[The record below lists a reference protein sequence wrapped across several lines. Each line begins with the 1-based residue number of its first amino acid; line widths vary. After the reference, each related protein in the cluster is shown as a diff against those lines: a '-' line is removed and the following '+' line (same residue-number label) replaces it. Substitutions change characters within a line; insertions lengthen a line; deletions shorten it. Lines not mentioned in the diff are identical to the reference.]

1 MNYPDEYYEA
11 HERNEPGAS
20 YTTLVTVDELKA
32 HLDAAED
39 DWDDPVLTA
48 KLGTAS
54 DYVEGVH
61 GVTGQYWQP
70 RKLTQRWYGPT
81 YLGSLALVGYPH
93 VGATDFTVTLR
104 TPESAQASRQLQ
116 AADYQLVERNGVA
129 EVRFTS
135 PFSLGTR
142 DSYEVVTTF
151 ATRFAPTRVREAV
164 MKLAASL
171 VVDRTASTVRTEGE
185 GIDFDMLDRLV
196 APFTVKRVV

>member
-11 HERNEPGAS
+11 HERNEPGVS
-20 YTTLVTVDELKA
+20 YTTLVTVAELRQ

-39 DWDDPVLTA
+39 DWDDLVLTA

-81 YLGSLALVGYPH
+81 TVGGLTLVGYPH
-93 VGATDFTVTLR
+93 VGATDFTVSLR
-104 TPESAQASRQLQ
+104 TPEKAQATRQLQ
-116 AADYQLVERNGVA
+116 ASEYSLVESQGVGV
-129 EVRFTS
+129 VRLAKPFT
-135 PFSLGTR
+135 LGDR
-142 DSYEVVTTF
+142 DDFEVVTTF
-151 ATRFAPTRVREAV
+151 VERFAPTPIREAV

-185 GIDFDMLDRLV
+185 GIDFDLIDRMV
-196 APFTVKRVV
+196 APFTVKRAA